1 MNILITGAAGYLGG
15 RLAACLCEAAWVYR
29 VVGTDI
35 QEPEF
40 SHPKFV
46 FDRRDIRESMDDIFD
61 REPID
66 AVVHAAYVLPPMH
79 NKQMMEDINKGGT
92 KNILAAV
99 SRAGVKH
106 ILYTSSTTAYGFHP
120 DNDVPL
126 TEESPLRGN
135 DDFTY
140 PKNKKEIEAIFQSFI
155 KTHPGIT
162 VTILRPCFV
171 VGSGFTNP
179 LARHLMK
186 KVVMLPA
193 NGQPFQFV
201 HEDDVIE
208 IMAMALRKRLGG
220 IYNVAGEGT
229 MTFAEMIRMLGNIR
243 LPIPWAVIYPLNQL
257 AWTLRL
263 HFITEFPSPAMRLMV
278 HPWIAS
284 SEKLIRETGYRF
296 KYNTRQAFEDFVHS
310 VKAAKKKGPASAVPL
325 QPQGE

>member
-1 MNILITGAAGYLGG
+1 MNVLITGAAGYLGG
-15 RLAACLCEAAWVYR
+15 RLAACLCEADWVHR

-35 QEPEF
+35 QEPCL

-66 AVVHAAYVLPPMH
+66 AVVHAAYVLPPIH
-79 NKQMMEDINKGGT
+79 NKQVMEDINKGGT

-106 ILYTSSTTAYGFHP
+106 ILYTSSSTAYGFHP

-140 PKNKKEIEAIFQSFI
+140 PKNKKEIEAIFQTFI
-155 KTHPGIT
+155 KANPGIMT
-162 VTILRPCFV
+162 TILRPCFV
-171 VGSGFTNP
+171 VGPGFTNP
-179 LARHLMK
+179 LARHLKK
-186 KVVMLPA
+186 KVVMIPA
-193 NGQPFQFV
+193 NVKPLQFV
-201 HEDDVIE
+201 HEDDVIA
-208 IMAMALRKRLGG
+208 IMAMALKNRLGG

-243 LPIPWAVIYPLNQL
+243 LPVPWAIIYPLNQL
-257 AWTLRL
+257 AWMLRL
-263 HFITEFPSPAMRLMV
+263 HFITEFPSPAMRLMA
-278 HPWIAS
+278 HPWVAS
-284 SEKLIRETGYRF
+284 SEKLKRESGYQF
-296 KYNTRQAFEDFVHS
+296 KYTTRQAFEDFVRAVNKS
-310 VKAAKKKGPASAVPL
+310 EKKAAGPPVSL
-325 QPQGE
+325 QSQGG